1 MLSGFALYPRWV
13 PLYWVKVEYISC
25 HIQNVPHSKCLKL
38 PCLTVEQHDCQRPVK
53 HIFFASFYIFV
64 LLYFFSHCQVSVSTE
79 RGAEKE
85 DRADA
90 SGQLKVLG

>member
-38 PCLTVEQHDCQRPVK
+38 PCLTVEQHDRQRPVI
-53 HIFFASFYIFV
+53 HIFLPLFIYLFCS
-64 LLYFFSHCQVSVSTE
+64 YFFSHCQVSVSTE

-90 SGQLKVLG
+90 LGESKVLG

>member
-38 PCLTVEQHDCQRPVK
+38 PCLTVEQHDRQRPVI

-64 LLYFFSHCQVSVSTE
+64 LLIFFFTLPGFSKH
-79 RGAEKE
+79 
-85 DRADA
+85 
-90 SGQLKVLG
+90 